1 MSVPNL
7 LAINTNRQKS
17 GVQCA
22 QNSKGLTSRSDTK
35 VLHGAIIYDDANESL
50 LHSLPAHISLHHA
63 VIKVSP
69 VVCML
74 GSTVSSMH
82 DRL

>member
-7 LAINTNRQKS
+7 LAMNTNRQKP

-22 QNSKGLTSRSDTK
+22 QNSKGLTSRSDTSAF
-35 VLHGAIIYDDANESL
+35 HGAIVYDDANKSR
-50 LHSLPAHISLHHA
+50 LHSLPTHISLHHA

-69 VVCML
+69 VVCIF
-74 GSTVSSMH
+74 GSTVPSMH